1 MPREIARRSGN
12 SANCESIAAAG
23 EGFCP
28 GRRYGNREIAEI
40 VVSRS
45 TAWTSTTAVWINWI
59 GCFWMPWFVNLMGD
73 PSELT
78 PWLRL
83 SEQKHTLEDGEPY
96 LIQEVPPTNPT
107 GANRDSSGLRA
118 FGVPLGEADGKGTKG
133 QGNCC
138 RKPMSENWRLSNSG
152 VQRSGRAFTYHL
164 ASSPGGRELVWL
176 VLSSHRIPPE
186 GRQRATEILRE
197 AARLNHSGI
206 LEVREA
212 AVDRQGRPF
221 MVHGIPKGTTL
232 ETLLKKNGAL
242 DVAFALSIGIQVGHA
257 LQHAHEK
264 GIVLGTLEEAHVL
277 VDESGAVRVRGFVF
291 TPQSNQRR
299 KWSIYQ
305 GEETRI
311 LSRGP
316 GCFGGWSASR
326 IGTPPGRAAS

>member
-1 MPREIARRSGN
+1 
-12 SANCESIAAAG
+12 
-23 EGFCP
+23 
-28 GRRYGNREIAEI
+28 
-40 VVSRS
+40 
-45 TAWTSTTAVWINWI
+45 
-59 GCFWMPWFVNLMGD
+59 
-73 PSELT
+73 
-78 PWLRL
+78 
-83 SEQKHTLEDGEPY
+83 
-96 LIQEVPPTNPT
+96 
-107 GANRDSSGLRA
+107 
-118 FGVPLGEADGKGTKG
+118 
-133 QGNCC
+133 
-138 RKPMSENWRLSNSG
+138 MSEKIGDYRILESNGQDAHS
-152 VQRSGRAFTYHL
+152 TYHL

-264 GIVLGTLEEAHVL
+264 GIVLGTLEKAHVL
-277 VDESGAVRVRGFVF
+277 VDESGAVRVRGFGIH
-291 TPQSNQRR
+291 SAIE
-299 KWSIYQ
+299 SA
-305 GEETRI
+305 EEMVNLSGGKRTRI

-326 IGTPPGRAAS
+326 IGTLPWAGSFVIGWSDGAPLQHRSEMPLSFSRGS